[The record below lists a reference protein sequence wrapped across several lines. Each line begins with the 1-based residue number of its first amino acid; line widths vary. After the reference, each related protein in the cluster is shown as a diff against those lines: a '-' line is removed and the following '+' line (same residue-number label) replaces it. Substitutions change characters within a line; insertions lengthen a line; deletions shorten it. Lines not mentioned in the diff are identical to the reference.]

1 VTSQMK
7 PRLKGDSHMAPE
19 RAASTL
25 NPGGGLRELTRFF
38 AHVSAFRIHDKSTAL
53 RVV

>member
-1 VTSQMK
+1 M
-7 PRLKGDSHMAPE
+7 PAD

-25 NPGGGLRELTRFF
+25 NPGRSLWELTRFF
-38 AHVSAFRIHDKSTAL
+38 AHVSALRIHDKSTAL